1 MQKNIQADIL
11 QNLQTIQVLAAGEQH
26 SELVWSSTRQWHLAT
41 IHKVSSF
48 LMAHQYI
55 IGYISAILQY
65 TKQQTITPAEAVD
78 RTPFSMLLR

>member
-1 MQKNIQADIL
+1 MPFLPPNEQHQSTEGIKMNKAIRCYMPKNIQADIL

-55 IGYISAILQY
+55 IG
-65 TKQQTITPAEAVD
+65 
-78 RTPFSMLLR
+78 

>member
-1 MQKNIQADIL
+1 MPFLSPNEQHQSTEGITEGIKMNKAIRCYMQKNIQADII
-11 QNLQTIQVLAAGEQH
+11 QNLQKIQVLAAGEQH

-55 IGYISAILQY
+55 IG
-65 TKQQTITPAEAVD
+65 
-78 RTPFSMLLR
+78 